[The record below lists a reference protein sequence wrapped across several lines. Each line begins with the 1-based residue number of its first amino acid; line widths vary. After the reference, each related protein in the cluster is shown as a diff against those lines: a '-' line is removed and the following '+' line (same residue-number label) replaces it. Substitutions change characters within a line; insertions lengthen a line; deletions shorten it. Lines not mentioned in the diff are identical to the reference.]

1 MIAYRDGQPTPG
13 LLRLQQAERSIAE
26 SLFAFCHSR
35 GLSPFLAAGSALGAW
50 RDGGFIAWDDDIDIG
65 LVREEYEELLKALQS
80 QPLPG
85 IFLQCWRTEPGY
97 PLAFAKLR
105 LQGTRV
111 EEDAWSGTSFHQGIF
126 VDIFP
131 FDRLPRARALRFVQY
146 WALCCVSLFVMS
158 YNSAASQV
166 STFRSLRWLRRLA
179 CAIRPIMPLRAL
191 IVLRE
196 WLFRLPFAS
205 KSDEMVSFEMYG
217 IRVARRTRIARDCL
231 LPPVRCRFDDLEFA
245 VPADCDAYL
254 GGLFGDYRK
263 LPPIERQGPL
273 HIRKVDFG
281 DSARW
286 PAQVSVEPARN
297 WRVYRQLKRRSAPD
311 RPRPPGS
318 G

>member
-1 MIAYRDGQPTPG
+1 MIAYRNGQPTPG

-26 SLFAFCHSR
+26 RTFAFCHSR
-35 GLSPFLAAGSALGAW
+35 GLNPFLVAGSALGAW

-65 LVREEYEELLKALQS
+65 LVREEYEELLDALQA
-80 QPLPG
+80 QPMPG

-111 EEDAWSGTSFHQGIF
+111 EEDAWSGTAFHQGIF

-131 FDRLPRARALRFVQY
+131 FDRLPRVNAMRLMQY
-146 WALCCVSLFVMS
+146 WALCCVSLIVMS
-158 YNSAASQV
+158 FSRGAAQV
-166 STFRSLRWLRRLA
+166 SAFRPLRWMRWLA
-179 CAIRPIMPLRAL
+179 LALRPIMPLQAL

-196 WLFRLPFAS
+196 WLYRLPFAS
-205 KSDEMVSFEMYG
+205 KSDEMASFEMYG
-217 IRVARRTRIARDCL
+217 IRVARRTWIARDRL

-254 GGLFGDYRK
+254 AGLFGDYRK
-263 LPPIERQGPL
+263 LPSIDLQGPL

-281 DSARW
+281 D
-286 PAQVSVEPARN
+286 PVPNVAQ
-297 WRVYRQLKRRSAPD
+297 RS
-311 RPRPPGS
+311 PGS
-318 G
+318 AIA